1 MACDHQIIHLFKRG
15 QFYPVLCAGVSS
27 RMGGIEEVKSQLKKH
42 FQTKNLGQLGYFLG
56 IEATR
61 CKRRTVVS
69 WRKYVHDLLT
79 DTGMLDYKPSDTF
92 MDSNLQ
98 LEDEKNPKFET
109 KRRLRSLVR
118 NLLYLAAT
126 KPDIT
131 SVVTGTSRYMQTK
144 PKTITLGN
152 CLQTPQISQTN
163 N

>member
-69 WRKYVHDLLT
+69 
-79 DTGMLDYKPSDTF
+79 
-92 MDSNLQ
+92 
-98 LEDEKNPKFET
+98 
-109 KRRLRSLVR
+109 
-118 NLLYLAAT
+118 
-126 KPDIT
+126 
-131 SVVTGTSRYMQTK
+131 
-144 PKTITLGN
+144 
-152 CLQTPQISQTN
+152 
-163 N
+163 

>member
-1 MACDHQIIHLFKRG
+1 
-15 QFYPVLCAGVSS
+15 
-27 RMGGIEEVKSQLKKH
+27 
-42 FQTKNLGQLGYFLG
+42 
-56 IEATR
+56 
-61 CKRRTVVS
+61 
-69 WRKYVHDLLT
+69 
-79 DTGMLDYKPSDTF
+79 MLDYKPSDTF

-126 KPDIT
+126 KPDIM

-152 CLQTPQISQTN
+152 CLQTPQISQAN